1 MSEKSS
7 SVEEFKDYCESYE
20 KSEFHKIMETDYFYL
35 KRKKHYL
42 GLAFAKEFSVKLENN
57 KFIQA
62 KPSTFSTASTIA
74 SSSQSGSSSTPL
86 SPPTTKSSSH
96 YQNLSLTQIMHVELN
111 ETFFHH
117 LLRKILREGTYKT
130 VMSNEEMM

>member
-42 GLAFAKEFSVKLENN
+42 GLAFAKEFSVDAIK
-57 KFIQA
+57 K
-62 KPSTFSTASTIA
+62 
-74 SSSQSGSSSTPL
+74 
-86 SPPTTKSSSH
+86 KS
-96 YQNLSLTQIMHVELN
+96 
-111 ETFFHH
+111 
-117 LLRKILREGTYKT
+117 K
-130 VMSNEEMM
+130 